1 MLDRE
6 LADLLKMHPNRK
18 GPIDGSNFF
27 FAVTRNSGF
36 HKFIDIHIILSPS
49 ASGFVEPLM
58 SRIDTM
64 N

>member
-6 LADLLKMHPNRK
+6 LADLLKMHLNRK

-27 FAVTRNSGF
+27 FAATRNSGF
-36 HKFIDIHIILSPS
+36 HKFIDIHIILPPF